1 LKKFKKHLRFLEN
14 RINDISNLDIVG
26 EIRHKGM
33 VMGIDLVQNKNS
45 NKPISSKI
53 SINKLVFEEGRKH
66 QIYFRTLG
74 NTIMLVPPLAISHKD
89 LNFLIDGTLCTIKSI
104 SRKL

>member
-1 LKKFKKHLRFLEN
+1 LYEKYNLIEKIQKTSMVFGN

-45 NKPISSKI
+45 NKPISSKT
-53 SINKLVFEEGRKH
+53 SN
-66 QIYFRTLG
+66 
-74 NTIMLVPPLAISHKD
+74 N
-89 LNFLIDGTLCTIKSI
+89 
-104 SRKL
+104 